1 MIKALLAAVLLCA
14 ASVYAAPPVLS
25 CTPSRTSGVAPLFVL
40 LDCTPTTDAD
50 LPDTGNNINRAFREI
65 EYRHNFGDPNAGLW
79 GYGANTTLS
88 KNQATGAIAGH
99 IFETPGT
106 YTITTVGG
114 DGTSTRRVTN
124 VITVTDPEVVFT
136 GAATVCI
143 ANVTA
148 QQGQEGCPKDAATPT
163 GTVDL
168 PATIAANCNAATKR
182 CLLKRGDTFTATSA
196 LTISSAGAITLGA
209 YGTGAKPII
218 TASANINAI
227 LLNNA
232 AINDLRLMDLDV
244 RTQSTG
250 IGVSVSVS
258 ATMTRVTMLRVTLGP
273 NAQGSIVVGG
283 TVTMTETVVQD
294 SVLGPNQGTA
304 PGGVTLFGRFVSS
317 AILGNSIGP
326 SEGQHVIRFVKFQKS
341 VFANNTAG
349 DAPLNETVLTI
360 RAVEHVTADDD
371 SYYFIVSDN
380 DLFTG
385 DRTNSLLAVEPVNA
399 TANDWF
405 YDYII
410 ERNWLRFG
418 AFTPSSTVSAIT
430 VTGSRGTVRNNL
442 INMTGPTQAARTGI
456 LVQQENVE
464 PAPLEIRVYNNTI
477 FESDVGV
484 GATRGIWVH
493 TTATDTY
500 VNNNLCWFDVAAGS
514 PTCLLNQGVNTTAS
528 ANSSDAQSTGMYPLF
543 DGPLTSP
550 RGFRIGTG
558 SYAASGG
565 VATFPPSNS
574 DFFQCDDTTANE
586 HIGAFVPRTRARC
599 RGVAGP

>member
-1 MIKALLAAVLLCA
+1 MRALLAALLLCA
-14 ASVYAAPPVLS
+14 VSAYAASPVVS

-40 LDCTPTTDAD
+40 LDCTATTDAD
-50 LPDTGNNINRAFREI
+50 LPDTGNNTNRAFREL

-88 KNQATGAIAGH
+88 KNQATGAITGH
-99 IFETPGT
+99 VFETTGA
-106 YTITTVGG
+106 YTITTTVS

-124 VITVTDPEVVFT
+124 VITVNDPEVIFT

-148 QQGQEGCPKDAATPT
+148 TAGSGGCPSGATTPT

-168 PATIAANCNAATKR
+168 PATISANCNAATKR
-182 CLLKRGDTFTATSA
+182 CLLKRGDSFTATSA
-196 LTISSAGAITLGA
+196 VTISSAGAITLGA

-250 IGVSVSVS
+250 LGVSVSVS

-283 TVTMTETVVQD
+283 TVTMTESVVQD
-294 SVLGPNQGTA
+294 SILGPNQDTG

-385 DRTNSLLAVEPVNA
+385 DRTNALLAVEPVNA

-418 AFTPSSTVSAIT
+418 AFNRPPWKSGFTTTRFSSQMSGLAPHEACGCILPRRIPMSPIIYAGLMWQQVLRHVSWIKGSTPQRTPIRLIFNPQEPTRSSMARRPHRLGFVSEPGVTMRPAEPQGFRTAI
-430 VTGSRGTVRNNL
+430 
-442 INMTGPTQAARTGI
+442 RT
-456 LVQQENVE
+456 
-464 PAPLEIRVYNNTI
+464 
-477 FESDVGV
+477 FSDVMTRQQTSGWGLSFPGLVLGV
-484 GATRGIWVH
+484 GDIWPLVEHTR
-493 TTATDTY
+493 
-500 VNNNLCWFDVAAGS
+500 
-514 PTCLLNQGVNTTAS
+514 
-528 ANSSDAQSTGMYPLF
+528 
-543 DGPLTSP
+543 
-550 RGFRIGTG
+550 
-558 SYAASGG
+558 
-565 VATFPPSNS
+565 
-574 DFFQCDDTTANE
+574 
-586 HIGAFVPRTRARC
+586 
-599 RGVAGP
+599 